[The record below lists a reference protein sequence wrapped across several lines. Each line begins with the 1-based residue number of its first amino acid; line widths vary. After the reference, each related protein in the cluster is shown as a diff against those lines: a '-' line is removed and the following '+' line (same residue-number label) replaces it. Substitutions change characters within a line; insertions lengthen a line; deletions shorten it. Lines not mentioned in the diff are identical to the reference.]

1 AARGGNWL
9 IEPLERRAR
18 AGMAF
23 IPVCFGTFLLLW
35 LGRSHWAEW
44 ANQPGLHNAAWLNPG
59 FLFTRDALALLLFWW
74 TAARFAR
81 SRNPRSGENSGIPTF
96 VNSVGPISYRP
107 SSGGSAGMLAFVYC
121 LVFSLL
127 GFDLVMALDPH
138 WFSSLFGAYFFI
150 TGLYTAIAAWTFSV
164 LLEKPAVDA
173 AHRKDLAKLI
183 VAFSLLSTYMM
194 FCQLIPIWYENLP
207 EEVRFVIPRLRIS
220 PWRWVS
226 LGLLATVYLGPLLLL
241 LPNRAKGSICY
252 LRAIVLLLLT
262 GMWLER
268 WWLVT
273 PTLGGAFAIGLP
285 EAGAT
290 AAFLAAFIMSIR
302 RFSRMTREPAP

>member
-1 AARGGNWL
+1 
-9 IEPLERRAR
+9 
-18 AGMAF
+18 MAF
-23 IPVCFGTFLLLW
+23 APACFVAFFLLW
-35 LGRSHWAEW
+35 LGRFHWAVW
-44 ANQPGLHNAAWLNPG
+44 ANQPGLHNAVWLNPG
-59 FLFTRDALALLLFWW
+59 FLFTRDALALVLFWW
-74 TAARFAR
+74 TAARFVR
-81 SRNPRSGENSGIPTF
+81 SRNPL
-96 VNSVGPISYRP
+96 
-107 SSGGSAGMLAFVYC
+107 SGGSAGMLAFVYC
-121 LVFSLL
+121 VVFSLL

-138 WFSSLFGAYFFI
+138 WYSSLFGAYFFI
-150 TGLYTAIAAWTFSV
+150 TGLYTAIAAWTFNV

-226 LGLLATVYLGPLLLL
+226 LGLLATVYLGPLILL

-252 LRAIVLLLLT
+252 LRAIVLLLLA
-262 GMWLER
+262 GMWMER

-273 PTLGGAFAIGLP
+273 PTLGGKFAIGLP

-302 RFSRMTREPAP
+302 RLGRMTQEPAP